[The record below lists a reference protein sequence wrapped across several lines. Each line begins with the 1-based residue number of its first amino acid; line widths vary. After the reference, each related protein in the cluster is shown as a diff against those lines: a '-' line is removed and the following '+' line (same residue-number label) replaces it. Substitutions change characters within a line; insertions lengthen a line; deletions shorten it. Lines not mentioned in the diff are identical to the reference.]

1 MRRASRVR
9 GFSVVEA
16 LVASTILAVG
26 TAAATSMLTLSM
38 TTTRSHAF
46 DAHAV
51 ALAEREMEDLR
62 SLLYASIATR
72 DPFPVNAP
80 DVFNGAAFTVHRRA
94 GRRWPR
100 ARRRARSST
109 RRSSPESTRPPPE
122 TTTAASRTT
131 LASTRTGARRRRVR
145 SSRSPIA
152 ARS

>member
-1 MRRASRVR
+1 MRRASWVR
-9 GFSVVEA
+9 GFGVVEA

-26 TAAATSMLTLSM
+26 TAAAASMLTLSM

-80 DVFNGAAFTVHRRA
+80 DVFNGAAFTVHTDVQAEQPAANMKTIAVTVSWTDHGVPRRYVLQTIYTNIS
-94 GRRWPR
+94 G
-100 ARRRARSST
+100 
-109 RRSSPESTRPPPE
+109 
-122 TTTAASRTT
+122 
-131 LASTRTGARRRRVR
+131 
-145 SSRSPIA
+145 
-152 ARS
+152 